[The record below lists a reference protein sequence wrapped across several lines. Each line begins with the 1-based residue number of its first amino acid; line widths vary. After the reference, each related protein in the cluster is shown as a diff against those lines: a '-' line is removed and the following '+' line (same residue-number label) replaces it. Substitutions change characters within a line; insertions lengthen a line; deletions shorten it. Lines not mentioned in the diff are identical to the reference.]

1 MLFKFQLNLFGKTSF
16 SKKNRI
22 NYLPVF
28 SLSYFNDLTIISIMA
43 TRKKLTDVKYKYS
56 PQKKSSNKFNQV
68 FVKEY
73 KFGLLSLILTKG
85 SNVNID
91 AYFKDFADVLDSN
104 PQVAESLGIV
114 KVTYVRDSSKC
125 NLPKIQ
131 TSGYKSQQLIGIVP
145 QEKENNSD
153 FRRAWAEK
161 IISYLNS
168 EVSWKYENIFKFK
181 ADITRTFNDQ
191 INSSLDECLLDEDIG
206 GFVGTYLYEDMDDIK
221 NNIQIMKDIFGHE
234 ENLEIGKMIL
244 LQNWNN
250 WNNDE

>member
-1 MLFKFQLNLFGKTSF
+1 M
-16 SKKNRI
+16 
-22 NYLPVF
+22 
-28 SLSYFNDLTIISIMA
+28 
-43 TRKKLTDVKYKYS
+43 
-56 PQKKSSNKFNQV
+56 
-68 FVKEY
+68 
-73 KFGLLSLILTKG
+73 
-85 SNVNID
+85 D

-125 NLPKIQ
+125 NIPKIQ

-161 IISYLNS
+161 IINYLNS
-168 EVSWKYENIFKFK
+168 EVNWKYENIFKFK
-181 ADITRTFNDQ
+181 ADITRTLNDQ

-206 GFVGTYLYEDMDDIK
+206 GFVGTYLYEDVDDIK
-221 NNIQIMKDIFGHE
+221 NNIQIMKNIFGHE
-234 ENLEIGKMIL
+234 ENLEIGEMIL

-250 WNNDE
+250 WNNEE

>member
-1 MLFKFQLNLFGKTSF
+1 
-16 SKKNRI
+16 
-22 NYLPVF
+22 
-28 SLSYFNDLTIISIMA
+28 MA
-43 TRKKLTDVKYKYS
+43 TRKKLSDVKYKYS

-85 SNVNID
+85 SNVNMD

-161 IISYLNS
+161 IINYLNS
-168 EVSWKYENIFKFK
+168 EVNWKYENIFKFK
-181 ADITRTFNDQ
+181 ADITRTLNDQ

-206 GFVGTYLYEDMDDIK
+206 GFVGTYLYEDVDDIK
-221 NNIQIMKDIFGHE
+221 NNSQIMKNIFGHE
-234 ENLEIGKMIL
+234 ENLENVHYVVNKEEREIKIETKIKNL
-244 LQNWNN
+244 LFFCV
-250 WNNDE
+250 

>member
-1 MLFKFQLNLFGKTSF
+1 
-16 SKKNRI
+16 
-22 NYLPVF
+22 
-28 SLSYFNDLTIISIMA
+28 MA
-43 TRKKLTDVKYKYS
+43 TRKKLSDVKYKYS

-85 SNVNID
+85 SNVNMD

-125 NLPKIQ
+125 NIPKIQ
-131 TSGYKSQQLIGIVP
+131 TSGYKCQQLIGIVP

-161 IISYLNS
+161 IINYLNS
-168 EVSWKYENIFKFK
+168 EVNWKYENIFKFK
-181 ADITRTFNDQ
+181 ADITRTLNDQ

-206 GFVGTYLYEDMDDIK
+206 GFVGTYLYEDVDDIK
-221 NNIQIMKDIFGHE
+221 NNSQIMKIIFGHE
-234 ENLEIGKMIL
+234 ENLEIGEMIL